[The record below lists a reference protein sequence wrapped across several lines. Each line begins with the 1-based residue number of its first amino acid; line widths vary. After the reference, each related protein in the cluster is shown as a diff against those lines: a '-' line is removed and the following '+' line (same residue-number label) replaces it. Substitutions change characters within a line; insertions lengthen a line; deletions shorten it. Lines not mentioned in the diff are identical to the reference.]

1 MNGNKQTTKRQF
13 LEPPV
18 LHNFM
23 KNLPRYNEFL
33 MPDILGSKEDNSEQL
48 KISYIAY
55 SESLLLKRLC
65 QSGENKTCFIFSRK
79 EQEQERKE
87 QSKYQVL
94 GIHPEAQQKR
104 WLLKPCGQMEAPFQV
119 TVCILHLKCTL
130 MRSNYSY
137 L

>member
-1 MNGNKQTTKRQF
+1 
-13 LEPPV
+13 
-18 LHNFM
+18 M
-23 KNLPRYNEFL
+23 KNLPRYDEFL
-33 MPDILGSKEDNSEQL
+33 MPDILRSKEDNSEQL

-94 GIHPEAQQKR
+94 GIHPEAQQKSVKDGYLNPMAKWR
-104 WLLKPCGQMEAPFQV
+104 HHSQV